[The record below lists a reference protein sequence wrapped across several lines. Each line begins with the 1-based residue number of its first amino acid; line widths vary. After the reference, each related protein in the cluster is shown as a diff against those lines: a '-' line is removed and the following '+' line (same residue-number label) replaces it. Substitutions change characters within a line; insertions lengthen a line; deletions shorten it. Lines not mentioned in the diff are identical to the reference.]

1 MPMAAVIHEKGAP
14 EVLRW
19 ESIDVPA
26 PGAGE
31 VRLRNEA
38 VGLNFVDTYHRRG
51 IPHPWPVPP
60 LPVVLGF
67 EGAGRVEAVGPG
79 VSGFAAGD
87 RVAYALPPHG
97 AYSQV
102 RNYPAANL
110 LKVPASLDHLDD
122 RILAAAMLKGLTV
135 EYLVRRTYRV
145 EPGDV
150 VLVHAAAGATG
161 LLLCQWAKHLG
172 ATVIGTV
179 SSAAKAEQARAAGA
193 AHVVIHGEGDFV
205 ATVREVTNGEGCAVV
220 YESIGKDTFR
230 RSLDCLR
237 PARPRRRHRTRRAR
251 FPLSHP
257 SRHHALSRHARRP
270 GTRRA
275 RVVRRPRPRCRAAR
289 REPRLPTLGGRRS
302 TPGARSQRDHRRH
315 RIPALGMSG
324 RPCEPLLASA
334 TLVRRE
340 SGVAEFPTPC
350 TTQVVRGCSV
360 VADCPTFSARKSQN
374 CPRRWGTGCDCR
386 FSQQWCGFIVYIH
399 GFLSEQVR
407 SKNESGELRA
417 FLRKIWIRA

>member
-26 PGAGE
+26 PGVGE

-67 EGAGRVEAVGPG
+67 EGAGRVEEVGPG
-79 VSGFAAGD
+79 VSGLAAGD
-87 RVAYALPPHG
+87 RAAYALPPHG

-135 EYLVRRTYRV
+135 QYLVRQTYRV
-145 EPGDV
+145 ERGDA

-193 AHVVIHGEGDFV
+193 AHAVIHGEGDFV

-237 PARPRRRHRTRRAR
+237 PLGMMASYGHASGPPDPVDVIELGARGSLFLTRPAIMHYLGTRDALER
-251 FPLSHP
+251 GGEELFDVLDQGVVRPAVNHVYPLSEAAEAH
-257 SRHHALSRHARRP
+257 RALEARETT
-270 GTRRA
+270 GAT
-275 RVVRRPRPRCRAAR
+275 VF
-289 REPRLPTLGGRRS
+289 LPW
-302 TPGARSQRDHRRH
+302 A
-315 RIPALGMSG
+315 
-324 RPCEPLLASA
+324 
-334 TLVRRE
+334 
-340 SGVAEFPTPC
+340 
-350 TTQVVRGCSV
+350 
-360 VADCPTFSARKSQN
+360 
-374 CPRRWGTGCDCR
+374 
-386 FSQQWCGFIVYIH
+386 
-399 GFLSEQVR
+399 
-407 SKNESGELRA
+407 
-417 FLRKIWIRA
+417 

>member
-14 EVLRW
+14 GVLRW

-26 PGAGE
+26 PGPGE

-67 EGAGRVEAVGPG
+67 EGAGRVEAAGPG
-79 VSGFAAGD
+79 VAGFSEGD

-102 RNYPAANL
+102 RNYPAEKL

-122 RILAAAMLKGLTV
+122 RVLAASMLKGLTV
-135 EYLVRRTYRV
+135 QYLVQRTYRV

-172 ATVIGTV
+172 AVVIGTV
-179 SSAAKAEQARAAGA
+179 SSAAKAAQARAAGA
-193 AHVVIHGEGDFV
+193 QHVVIHGDGDFV

-237 PARPRRRHRTRRAR
+237 PLGMMA
-251 FPLSHP
+251 SYG
-257 SRHHALSRHARRP
+257 HASGPPDPVDVIEL
-270 GTRRA
+270 
-275 RVVRRPRPRCRAAR
+275 
-289 REPRLPTLGGRRS
+289 
-302 TPGARSQRDHRRH
+302 GARGSLFLTRPAIMHYLGSREALERAGEELFDVLGQGAVKPAVNHVYPLAEAAEAHR
-315 RIPALGMSG
+315 ALEARETSG
-324 RPCEPLLASA
+324 A
-334 TLVRRE
+334 TV
-340 SGVAEFPTPC
+340 
-350 TTQVVRGCSV
+350 
-360 VADCPTFSARKSQN
+360 
-374 CPRRWGTGCDCR
+374 
-386 FSQQWCGFIVYIH
+386 
-399 GFLSEQVR
+399 FLPW
-407 SKNESGELRA
+407 A
-417 FLRKIWIRA
+417 

>member
-1 MPMAAVIHEKGAP
+1 MSMAAVIHEKGAP
-14 EVLRW
+14 GVLRW

-26 PGAGE
+26 PGPGE

-67 EGAGRVEAVGPG
+67 EGAGRVEDVGPG
-79 VSGFAAGD
+79 VSGFSEGD

-102 RNYPAANL
+102 RNYPAEKL
-110 LKVPASLDHLDD
+110 LKVPASVDHLDD
-122 RILAAAMLKGLTV
+122 RVLAASMLKGLTV
-135 EYLVRRTYRV
+135 QYLVQRTYRV

-172 ATVIGTV
+172 AVVIGTV
-179 SSAAKAEQARAAGA
+179 SSAAKAAQARAAGA
-193 AHVVIHGEGDFV
+193 QHVVIHGDGDFV

-237 PARPRRRHRTRRAR
+237 PLGMMA
-251 FPLSHP
+251 SYG
-257 SRHHALSRHARRP
+257 HASGPPDPVDVIEL
-270 GTRRA
+270 
-275 RVVRRPRPRCRAAR
+275 
-289 REPRLPTLGGRRS
+289 
-302 TPGARSQRDHRRH
+302 GARGSLFLTRPAIMHYLGSRQALERAGEELFHVLGQGAVQPAVNHVYPLAEAAEAHR
-315 RIPALGMSG
+315 ALEARETTG
-324 RPCEPLLASA
+324 A
-334 TLVRRE
+334 TV
-340 SGVAEFPTPC
+340 
-350 TTQVVRGCSV
+350 
-360 VADCPTFSARKSQN
+360 
-374 CPRRWGTGCDCR
+374 
-386 FSQQWCGFIVYIH
+386 
-399 GFLSEQVR
+399 FLPW
-407 SKNESGELRA
+407 A
-417 FLRKIWIRA
+417 

>member
-14 EVLRW
+14 DMLRW

-26 PGAGE
+26 PGSGE

-67 EGAGRVEAVGPG
+67 EGAGRVEDVGPG

-135 EYLVRRTYRV
+135 QYLVRRTYSV

-161 LLLCQWAKHLG
+161 LLLCQWAKYLG
-172 ATVIGTV
+172 ATVVGTV
-179 SSAAKAEQARAAGA
+179 SSAAKADQARAAGA
-193 AHVVIHGEGDFV
+193 EHVVIHGEGDFV

-237 PARPRRRHRTRRAR
+237 PLGMMASYGHASGPPDPVDVIELGARGSLFLTRPAIMHY
-251 FPLSHP
+251 L
-257 SRHHALSRHARRP
+257 
-270 GTRRA
+270 GTRDALER
-275 RVVRRPRPRCRAAR
+275 
-289 REPRLPTLGGRRS
+289 GGEELFE
-302 TPGARSQRDHRRH
+302 
-315 RIPALGMSG
+315 ALGQG
-324 RPCEPLLASA
+324 AVRPAVNHVYPLAEA
-334 TLVRRE
+334 TEAHRALEARE
-340 SGVAEFPTPC
+340 
-350 TTQVVRGCSV
+350 TTGATV
-360 VADCPTFSARKSQN
+360 
-374 CPRRWGTGCDCR
+374 
-386 FSQQWCGFIVYIH
+386 
-399 GFLSEQVR
+399 FLPW
-407 SKNESGELRA
+407 A
-417 FLRKIWIRA
+417 

>member
-1 MPMAAVIHEKGAP
+1 MPMAAVLHEKGAP
-14 EVLRW
+14 DMLRW

-26 PGAGE
+26 PGPGE

-67 EGAGRVEAVGPG
+67 EGAGHVEEAGTG
-79 VSGFAAGD
+79 VTGFAAGD

-122 RILAAAMLKGLTV
+122 RVLAASMLKGLTV
-135 EYLVRRTYRV
+135 QYLVRRTYRV
-145 EPGDV
+145 ERGDA
-150 VLVHAAAGATG
+150 VLVHAAAGGTG

-179 SSAAKAEQARAAGA
+179 SSAAKAEEARASGA
-193 AHVVIHGEGDFV
+193 EHVVIHSAGDFV

-237 PARPRRRHRTRRAR
+237 PLGMMASYGHASGPPDPVDVIELGARGSLFLTRPAIMHY
-251 FPLSHP
+251 L
-257 SRHHALSRHARRP
+257 
-270 GTRRA
+270 GTRDALERGGEELFEVLGQG
-275 RVVRRPRPRCRAAR
+275 VVRPAVNHVYPLAEAAEAHRALEAR
-289 REPRLPTLGGRRS
+289 ETTGATVFLPW
-302 TPGARSQRDHRRH
+302 A
-315 RIPALGMSG
+315 
-324 RPCEPLLASA
+324 
-334 TLVRRE
+334 
-340 SGVAEFPTPC
+340 
-350 TTQVVRGCSV
+350 
-360 VADCPTFSARKSQN
+360 
-374 CPRRWGTGCDCR
+374 
-386 FSQQWCGFIVYIH
+386 
-399 GFLSEQVR
+399 
-407 SKNESGELRA
+407 
-417 FLRKIWIRA
+417 

>member
-1 MPMAAVIHEKGAP
+1 MPMAAVIHEKGTP

-19 ESIDVPA
+19 ESIDIPA
-26 PGAGE
+26 PGPGE

-67 EGAGRVEAVGPG
+67 EGAGRVEEVGPG
-79 VSGFAAGD
+79 VTGFAAGD

-122 RILAAAMLKGLTV
+122 RILAASMLKGLTV
-135 EYLVRRTYRV
+135 QYLVRRTYRV
-145 EPGDV
+145 ERGDV

-161 LLLCQWAKHLG
+161 LLLCQWAKYLG
-172 ATVIGTV
+172 AIVIGTV
-179 SSAAKAEQARAAGA
+179 SSAVKAEQARAAGA
-193 AHVVIHGEGDFV
+193 EHVVIHGEGDFV

-237 PARPRRRHRTRRAR
+237 PLGMMASYGHASGPPDPVDVIELGARGSLFLTRPAIMHYLGTRDALER
-251 FPLSHP
+251 GGEELFAVLGQGVVRPAVNHVYPLSEAAEAH
-257 SRHHALSRHARRP
+257 RALEARETT
-270 GTRRA
+270 GAT
-275 RVVRRPRPRCRAAR
+275 VF
-289 REPRLPTLGGRRS
+289 LPW
-302 TPGARSQRDHRRH
+302 A
-315 RIPALGMSG
+315 
-324 RPCEPLLASA
+324 
-334 TLVRRE
+334 
-340 SGVAEFPTPC
+340 
-350 TTQVVRGCSV
+350 
-360 VADCPTFSARKSQN
+360 
-374 CPRRWGTGCDCR
+374 
-386 FSQQWCGFIVYIH
+386 
-399 GFLSEQVR
+399 
-407 SKNESGELRA
+407 
-417 FLRKIWIRA
+417 